1 MEDEDMTLDIKNFLL
16 SITLFSLVIT
26 VLMGATVN
34 LVLEYQN
41 MGYTV
46 DIDTSQAAVFD
57 QAAAI
62 NNQTTKMQ
70 ALVSSSPS
78 NLLSV
83 VSSFLYGAWSALLT
97 TFDSLSLSTSLVLAA
112 GSVLGVPQVIISF
125 IIIGI
130 TLSLLFA
137 VIYLLFAGGG
147 QQ

>member
-1 MEDEDMTLDIKNFLL
+1 MTLDIKNFLL

-41 MGYTV
+41 MGYTM

-137 VIYLLFAGGG
+137 VIYLPFVGGG
-147 QQ
+147 Q

>member
-1 MEDEDMTLDIKNFLL
+1 MTLDIKNFLL

>member
-1 MEDEDMTLDIKNFLL
+1 MTLDIKNFLL

-26 VLMGATVN
+26 VLMGATAN

-41 MGYTV
+41 MGYTM